1 MIGSND
7 FFEIILHE
15 SCAEEVNLF
24 FLFVFSQQI
33 ITGSHN
39 SYGYVN
45 FKTTH

>member
-7 FFEIILHE
+7 FLEIILHE
-15 SCAEEVNLF
+15 SCAEEVNL